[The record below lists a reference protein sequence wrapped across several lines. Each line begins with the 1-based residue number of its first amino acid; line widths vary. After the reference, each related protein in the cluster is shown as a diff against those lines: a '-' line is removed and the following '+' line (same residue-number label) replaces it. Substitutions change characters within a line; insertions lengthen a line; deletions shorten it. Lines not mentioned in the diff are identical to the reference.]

1 MTIKYIPDYLIS
13 FREQHKDLYTY
24 MLFNRRYFY
33 MLRRFNEKIEVVEC
47 LSGFRLSRLEK
58 FNLFIMFIL
67 DL

>member
-13 FREQHKDLYTY
+13 FREPHKALYTY
-24 MLFNRRYFY
+24 IKLIGGIY
-33 MLRRFNEKIEVVEC
+33 MFKKFNEKIEVVEC